1 MFFQNLLLN
10 YFLPIVFDS
19 IMVLLLALFF
29 LSIFRI
35 KDPGIRVLFFFLP
48 LLKPFLIIIE
58 RIDINKLYF
67 QYYKSAVG
75 LRFPDPQ
82 SFIKYGSGNSL
93 PTILASDANYIIM
106 LVVIVAIF
114 VLLLIR
120 WINLALF
127 YRNLAYEEKVGRK
140 DVPDIYGIIDDFTSR
155 TGISG
160 PDVSLTYKTYL
171 SPFIVGLKKFTLVI
185 SPVLADALSESEKI
199 TVIQHELG
207 HIKRK
212 DNLIGW
218 VALILRDLNF
228 FNPAA
233 YIAYYLIRSEQERAC
248 DRFVVEYSGRPAN
261 TIAKD
266 ILNSILKL
274 KSLIRKPGPLIPAA
288 SSTFTLSA
296 FFYHK
301 RLANRIEAIISSS
314 GKKIRI
320 RLAPKVFM
328 YILFIFLLLIQ
339 IVITFKS
346 GSNIFILR

>member
-35 KDPGIRVLFFFLP
+35 KDPGVRILFFFLP
-48 LLKPFLIIIE
+48 LLKPFLIILE

-67 QYYKSAVG
+67 QHYKSAVG

-82 SFIKYGSGNSL
+82 SFIKYGSDNSL
-93 PTILASDANYIIM
+93 PTILASDANYIIL
-106 LVVIVAIF
+106 LVVIAAII

-120 WINLALF
+120 WVNLALF
-127 YRNLAYEEKVGRK
+127 YRSLAYEEKVGRE
-140 DVPDIYGIIDDFTSR
+140 DVPDIYNVIDDFTSR
-155 TGISG
+155 TGIAG
-160 PDVSLTYKTYL
+160 PDVSLTYKTYM

-185 SPVLADALSESEKI
+185 SPVLADALNESEK
-199 TVIQHELG
+199 TTLIQHELG

-212 DNLIGW
+212 DNLLGW
-218 VALILRDLNF
+218 AALILRDLNF

-248 DRFVVEYSGRPAN
+248 DRFVVQYSGRSSN

-266 ILNSILKL
+266 ILNSVLKL
-274 KSLIRKPGPLIPAA
+274 KSLIKKPGPLIPAA

-296 FFYHK
+296 FFYRK
-301 RLANRIEAIISSS
+301 RLENRIDAITSSS
-314 GKKIRI
+314 GKSINI
-320 RLAPKVFM
+320 RLAPKILM
-328 YILFIFLLLIQ
+328 YILFLFLLLIQ

-346 GSNIFILR
+346 GSHIFILR